1 MTNRRGFLKYPLLT
15 VAVPAMQLTGCGG
28 GDSPAQAQCLIPS
41 VSNLIPVP
49 LTRQAADYTCGITAV
64 QSILGYYGIDRRQD
78 VLIAAMQPDPDR
90 GTNYQNVL
98 AYAISLGFEAS
109 ARNGMTLDELKGRI
123 DSRIPVLLAI
133 QAWATPPV
141 DWSTFENGHY
151 VVAVGYDNDHFY
163 FMDPSTLGHYT
174 YIPIPEFLERWHD
187 HDDYQ
192 KQDLFHFGIVMIK
205 HVALPYAPDQVTRLE

>member
-1 MTNRRGFLKYPLLT
+1 MFGIRSLR
-15 VAVPAMQLTGCGG
+15 
-28 GDSPAQAQCLIPS
+28 AQ
-41 VSNLIPVP
+41 
-49 LTRQAADYTCGITAV
+49 RH
-64 QSILGYYGIDRRQD
+64 
-78 VLIAAMQPDPDR
+78 DP
-90 GTNYQNVL
+90 
-98 AYAISLGFEAS
+98 
-109 ARNGMTLDELKGRI
+109 DELKGRI

-174 YIPIPEFLERWHD
+174 YIPIPEFLERLYD

-192 KQDLFHFGIVMIK
+192 KQICLFGIVMIK
-205 HVALPYAPDQVTRLE
+205 HDALLVHRDQVTRPECKRN